1 MKQAGWGFSSGTF
14 GELVQGVIDETP
26 FLVTIPI
33 RWGTRAKFIPG
44 ENQDVVV
51 YPRHRK
57 KAQIAATLACR
68 ALKKPGGTLSISSVI
83 PIGKGMA
90 SSSADIVASIRAVA
104 AAYGR
109 TLLPSM
115 IARIAA
121 QIEPSDG
128 VMYPQMVAFEPVKGI
143 LLEKWPRAPHAVIVG
158 LIGHGRVNTALHHQ
172 SRKPYSPAQ
181 QTRLAQALRM
191 AREAAYA
198 HDVGGLGKAGL
209 ISAEVQWERNPHDQI
224 LAQVIEQAHQHG
236 WGVVTAHS
244 GTARGYLFAPHDF
257 RSGAIAQAERFL
269 RSLHNGPVFRF
280 WTLTRSMATQGQFSV
295 ALEDSQGQEDRHEA

>member
-44 ENQDVVV
+44 ENQEVVV

-57 KAQIAATLACR
+57 KAEMAAALACR
-68 ALKKPGGTLSISSVI
+68 TLKKPGGTLSLSSVI

-104 AAYGR
+104 AAYHR
-109 TLLPSM
+109 TLLPSV
-115 IARIAA
+115 IARLAA
-121 QIEPSDG
+121 QVEPSDG
-128 VMYPQMVAFEPVKGI
+128 VMYPQMVVFEPMKGI

-158 LIGHGRVNTALHHQ
+158 LIGHGRVNTTLHHQ
-172 SRKPYSPAQ
+172 SRQPYSVTQ
-181 QTRLAQALRM
+181 QARLTQSLKI

-198 HDVGGLGKAGL
+198 HDVAGLGQAGL
-209 ISAEVQWERNPHDQI
+209 ISAEVHWERNPHDHI
-224 LAQVIEQAHQHG
+224 LEKVIDQAHNRA

-244 GTARGYLFAPHDF
+244 GTARGYLFAAHDV
-257 RSGAIAQAERFL
+257 RSGAVIEAEHFL
-269 RSLHNGPVFRF
+269 RSLHYGPVFRF
-280 WTLTRSMATQGQFSV
+280 WTMTRVIATEGQFDV
-295 ALEDSQGQEDRHEA
+295 PVIERNHEDCHEA